1 MKNVWTIV
9 GIVLIVVLLL
19 LLVGG
24 AAFAVSRVGTV
35 GMMGQPG
42 NFGMMGRY
50 GGFGLMGGFRP
61 IGWLI
66 SCVIGLLV
74 IGGAVVFIFWL
85 VGRSSKT
92 PITSP
97 TTLAPAGESPLDI
110 LKMRYAKGEIT
121 KEQYDAMKQDLA

>member
-24 AAFAVSRVGTV
+24 VALGFGRMGNV
-35 GMMGQPG
+35 GMMGQ
-42 NFGMMGRY
+42 Y
-50 GGFGLMGGFRP
+50 GSYGLMGGFRI

-66 SCVIGLLV
+66 SCVVGLLV
-74 IGGAVVFIFWL
+74 IGGIVWFIVWI

-92 PITSP
+92 PATSA
-97 TTLAPAGESPLDI
+97 TTTAPAGESPLDI

-121 KEQYDAMKQDLA
+121 KEQYAAMKQDLA